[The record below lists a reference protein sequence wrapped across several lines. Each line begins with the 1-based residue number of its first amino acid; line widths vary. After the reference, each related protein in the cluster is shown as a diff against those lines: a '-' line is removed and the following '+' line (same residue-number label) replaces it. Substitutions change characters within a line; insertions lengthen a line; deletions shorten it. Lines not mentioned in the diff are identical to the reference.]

1 MSMITLL
8 VFLPLVGMLL
18 MAVLPTS
25 ASSTHKWIALGI
37 CIAQLTVAG
46 AFVLP
51 AFLASQVAENGVASA
66 ASTYHLIESVDWLD
80 IELGSLG
87 KLDIDFALGLDGLAM
102 MLVLLSA
109 FIFPISI
116 LSSWK
121 IDKNPKGYFMLF
133 MLMNLSTFGVFTA
146 MNFFLFYLFFEFML
160 LPMFFLIGLWG
171 GKRREYAALK
181 FFIYTLVGSLLIL
194 LVMVG
199 LLFSFQT
206 GAEVYTLD
214 FIQLAQLDANG
225 NWLNLIP
232 DAIFSPD
239 NEILGFPAR
248 TFAFVLLLLG
258 FSIKIPVV
266 PLHTWLPDAHVEA
279 GTPISVVLAALL
291 LKVGGYG
298 FFRIIFGIFPD
309 AVIEYS
315 WWIGL
320 LGLTSLIY
328 GAYVAM
334 GQDDLKRM
342 IAYSS
347 VSHMGFVLL
356 GMASLESI
364 GLQGAAFQLFT
375 HGIISALLFLIAGV
389 LYDRVA
395 DRQIENFRGLWDLMP
410 RYSVVVIIA
419 FFASL
424 GLPGLAAFISEVLVF
439 MGAFQSESSMGGIP
453 RWMAIVAILGV
464 ILSAVYYLR
473 TYRKMFFGT
482 FDEGDTSNWETKL
495 LDLHAREYVM
505 LVPLAIAIIYFGL
518 FPSGILDLLSE
529 DMASLSEFLGRFK

>member
-1 MSMITLL
+1 MSMIALL
-8 VFLPLVGMLL
+8 VFLPLLGMLL
-18 MAVLPTS
+18 MAVLPKS
-25 ASSTHKWIALGI
+25 ASSSHKWIALGI
-37 CIAQLTVAG
+37 CIGQLLIAAG
-46 AFVLP
+46 FVFP
-51 AFLASQVAENGVASA
+51 AFLASQAAENGVASA
-66 ASTYHLIESVDWLD
+66 ASTYHLIESVDWLNM
-80 IELGSLG
+80 EMGSLG

-109 FIFPISI
+109 CIFPIAI

-121 IDKNPKGYFMLF
+121 IEKNPKGYFMLF

-199 LLFSFQT
+199 LLFSFQQV
-206 GAEVYTLD
+206 GEVYTLD
-214 FIQLAQLDANG
+214 FVQLSLLDAEG

-248 TFAFVLLLLG
+248 TFAFVLLLIG
-258 FSIKIPVV
+258 FAIKIPVF

-320 LGLTSLIY
+320 LGLVSLIY

-334 GQDDLKRM
+334 GQEDLKRM

-375 HGIISALLFLIAGV
+375 HGIISALLFLIAGI

-395 DRQIENFRGLWDLMP
+395 DRQIENFSGLWDLMP

-473 TYRKMFFGT
+473 TYRKMFFGK

-495 LDLHAREYVM
+495 LDLNAREYVM
-505 LVPLAIAIIYFGL
+505 LVPLAVAIIYFGL
-518 FPSGILDLLSE
+518 FPSGILDLLDE
-529 DMASLSEFLGRFK
+529 DMARLSEFLGRFK